1 MAAEKQLEELAGD
14 LDRVAEGL
22 VDVAMDLLRSALG
35 EESEAAI
42 ARARATE
49 KLVNRAR
56 SSAEKAARLAR
67 QAAGAR
73 FDEEVAD

>member
-56 SSAEKAARLAR
+56 SSAEKAALLAR

>member
-1 MAAEKQLEELAGD
+1 MPASERLEELAGD

-35 EESEAAI
+35 EEGEAAI

-67 QAAGAR
+67 QAAGSPLDEAAR
-73 FDEEVAD
+73 D

>member
-67 QAAGAR
+67 QAAGAH
-73 FDEEVAD
+73 FGEPVAD

>member
-56 SSAEKAARLAR
+56 SSTEKAARLAR
-67 QAAGAR
+67 QAAGAH
-73 FDEEVAD
+73 FGEPVAD